1 MNLVAYLFMSVVVS
15 LFLGMMV
22 SAEEIIRDRKI
33 LKREEFL
40 NLSRFSYLNS
50 KIVFLFGLSAIQS
63 MLYVVTGNLILGIS
77 DMTLSYWLVLFAT
90 TCFANIVGLNISAG
104 LNSVVAIYILIPF
117 ILVPQLLLSGTV
129 VSFDNLN
136 PAISNKEHVPV
147 IGNLMTSRWAF
158 EALAVEQ
165 FSNNPWERKF
175 FTLDKEISKER
186 YSTSFII
193 PTLRSMLDEVN
204 RNKVM
209 KVNQDQNLRLCNML
223 QNEITLLEKR
233 ASARAHGTM
242 VRITPGLL
250 DDSTSMIIKSHL
262 DSLSILFSA
271 RMTRLMQRHDE
282 VYNQLRNELGD
293 ENIYRMKQAY
303 SNQNLSDLVKNVA
316 SANKIIAGN
325 EKLIRKYEPVYMD
338 PESRCGN
345 AHFYAPVK
353 QVGSMQMNTLWFNIL
368 VMWIMT
374 GILYLTLWHD
384 TLRKV
389 INFFG
394 QLRFRR

>member
-1 MNLVAYLFMSVVVS
+1 
-15 LFLGMMV
+15 
-22 SAEEIIRDRKI
+22 
-33 LKREEFL
+33 
-40 NLSRFSYLNS
+40 
-50 KIVFLFGLSAIQS
+50 
-63 MLYVVTGNLILGIS
+63 
-77 DMTLSYWLVLFAT
+77 
-90 TCFANIVGLNISAG
+90 
-104 LNSVVAIYILIPF
+104 
-117 ILVPQLLLSGTV
+117 
-129 VSFDNLN
+129 
-136 PAISNKEHVPV
+136 
-147 IGNLMTSRWAF
+147 
-158 EALAVEQ
+158 
-165 FSNNPWERKF
+165 
-175 FTLDKEISKER
+175 
-186 YSTSFII
+186 
-193 PTLRSMLDEVN
+193 
-204 RNKVM
+204 
-209 KVNQDQNLRLCNML
+209 ML

-233 ASARAHGTM
+233 ANTSAHGPM

-250 DDSTSMIIKSHL
+250 DDSTSMLIKSHL

-271 RMTRLMQRHDE
+271 RMTRLMQRHDD

-345 AHFYAPVK
+345 AHFYSPVK

-384 TLRKV
+384 TLRKM

-394 QLRFRR
+394 QLRFRK